1 MVMALSLE
9 SKLVPAQDVAFREIA
24 TEGVLLDLESG
35 TYYGLNGVGARAWA
49 LLLDGCD
56 LAGIHRRLLVEY
68 DVDADIL
75 EQDLI
80 AWGRQLLQNG
90 LVQQG

>member
-1 MVMALSLE
+1 MALSLS
-9 SKLVPAQDVAFREIA
+9 SKLLPAEDVAFREISRQ
-24 TEGVLLDLESG
+24 GVLLDLESG

-56 LAGIHRRLLVEY
+56 LAEIHRRLLTEY
-68 DVDADIL
+68 DVDAVVL
-75 EQDLI
+75 EQDLL
-80 AWGRQLLQNG
+80 AWGDQLLRNG